1 MTVVALHEKLA
12 SVALLAV
19 LLATLVATRHQQVE
33 DVYQQLIVMPRPSA
47 EAQLRNIF
55 PVEPLA
61 LEALQR
67 TTDMAV
73 YTPLIDQDPFVRVK
87 TAAPDDHTA
96 ASTEPAVPTSSE
108 LVFRGRVVLGGRQVA
123 VVEVV
128 NSHETLF
135 VGVGQSLD
143 GWKVVDIDEE
153 RVVLS
158 KPPDQQLTLRLADD
172 ATRQG
177 H

>member
-12 SVALLAV
+12 SIVLLAV

-33 DVYQQLIVMPRPSA
+33 SVYQELIVMPRPPA
-47 EAQLRNIF
+47 EAQLRSIF
-55 PVEPLA
+55 PLDPLT
-61 LEALQR
+61 LETLQH
-67 TTDMAV
+67 TADIAT
-73 YTPLIDQDPFVRVK
+73 YTPLIAQDPFVRVK
-87 TAAPDDHTA
+87 TAAPGDTGA
-96 ASTEPAVPTSSE
+96 APAEAKAPVPSE
-108 LVFRGRVVLGGRQVA
+108 LVFRGRVALAGRQMA

-128 NSHETLF
+128 DSHETFF
-135 VGVGQSLD
+135 VGVGQSVD
-143 GWKVVDIDEE
+143 GWKVIDIDGE

-158 KPPDQQLTLRLADD
+158 KPPDQQLTLRLADN